1 MSADVGIHHWDN
13 FWCDIKQISPK
24 EAIEYSVV
32 FTVPVL
38 ILTNAL
44 FSVNP

>member
-1 MSADVGIHHWDN
+1 MSADVRIHHWDN
-13 FWCDIKQISPK
+13 FWCVIKQISSK

-32 FTVPVL
+32 FTVL

-44 FSVNP
+44 FSLNP